1 MNEELQI
8 HTTALGDGR
17 EPNCVSP
24 DHQAG
29 KYRIK
34 LSDESL
40 TFKTV
45 ELADPVPLGRQILG
59 AGNLRNVENY
69 SLYAVLPSGDFEDV
83 RLDETYDVRGRG
95 VERFVYFLTD
105 RAFKFTVENAQVFWG
120 NQIITGA
127 SLHKLASPKEGES
140 VYLEVRGGEDR
151 LVEPTD
157 EIDLTV
163 DGIER
168 FFNAP
173 MQTTTYEIIVNTRAK
188 IVDGPVVTYEQLV
201 QLAYPGPQDANVE
214 FSISYRKTASKP
226 HSGELSGGDSVTVK
240 KKGSVFNVHRTIK
253 S

>member
-8 HTTALGDGR
+8 HTAALGDGR
-17 EPNCVSP
+17 RAKCDSP
-24 DHQAG
+24 DLQAG
-29 KYRIK
+29 TYLIK

-40 TFKTV
+40 SFESV
-45 ELADPVPLGRQILG
+45 ELDDPVPLGRQILS
-59 AGNLRNVENY
+59 AGKIRHVENY

-83 RLDETYDVRGRG
+83 RLDETFDVRGRG

-105 RAFKFTVENAQVFWG
+105 RAFMFTVENAQIFWG
-120 NQIITGA
+120 NPVLSGSA
-127 SLHKLASPKEGES
+127 LHKLANPKEGEA

-151 LVEPTD
+151 SVEPN
-157 EIDLTV
+157 ENIDLTK

-173 MQTTTYEIIVNTRAK
+173 VQTKTYEIVVNTRAK
-188 IVDGPVVTYEQLV
+188 TVECPTVTYLQLV
-201 QLAYPGPQDANVE
+201 QLAYPGPHDANVE

-226 HSGELSGGDSVTVK
+226 HSGELSAGDSVIVK

>member
-17 EPNCVSP
+17 EPTCINP
-24 DHQAG
+24 DHQVG
-29 KYRIK
+29 KYRIN

-40 TFKTV
+40 IFETV
-45 ELADPVPLGRQILG
+45 ELTDPVPLGRQILG
-59 AGNLRNVENY
+59 AGNLRDVENY
-69 SLYAVLPSGDFEDV
+69 SLYAVLRSGDFEDV
-83 RLDETYDVRGRG
+83 RLDETFDVRGRG

-105 RAFKFTVENAQVFWG
+105 RAFKFTVENAQIFWG
-120 NQIITGA
+120 NPVLSGA
-127 SLHKLASPKEGES
+127 SLHK
-140 VYLEVRGGEDR
+140 EVRGGEDR
-151 LVEPTD
+151 LVEPT
-157 EIDLTV
+157 ENIDLTNI
-163 DGIER
+163 GIER

-173 MQTTTYEIIVNTRAK
+173 VHTKTYEIVVNTRAK
-188 IVDGPVVTYEQLV
+188 TVDSPTVTYEQLV

-226 HSGELSGGDSVTVK
+226 HSGELSAGDSVTVK